1 MTEIPKPLLLP
12 TFNLQIPANAH
23 QRTPISKLS
32 KNPEIAEPTPK
43 THEKIDI
50 LTPKT
55 AKQLSINATQN
66 LSTTLTRSNPTQLK
80 STHEFN
86 QNDEFPPVQS
96 LHLSTSNITPVTT
109 TNLPTPTTTGE
120 RIKAI
125 QTLPNVWQSGKLTTQ
140 RLEQFA
146 TSILPSSVQVQLA
159 QPFGKDSINQSFYAE
174 KCFRHILLPLLKSGY
189 LARRTTKKLE
199 IASYR
204 ARQLQQLRKKY
215 TPIDFRPLQGFQTNW
230 EAVDEI
236 HPDWKA
242 MTSAC
247 LLHYNGD
254 VATVVRWI
262 GGPHTNEHI
271 DTQSTLTKLK
281 PILTQDVYSD
291 LKRIL
296 VMGAPALCNADAT
309 ETNFQAYLKY
319 GNHQSVKQNQSTF
332 ETTIIKQSKRGLT
345 LIMDPNLIH
354 FTLNAHL
361 SPQGLVDAI
370 HKRRKPRPLSDSSFR
385 PWPGARG
392 INDWT
397 SKVKEP
403 KLYFADSFQKFC
415 TWHWNLAISYP
426 LHDRHTGDDDVQCA
440 FPRIKYNPNLVAMH
454 SAISNDTLIMNTGL
468 TFGDNTS
475 PSNWEPVARAR
486 QQLAQTLWSNPNI
499 ITKAIQYLPKFTF
512 AEPATPIE
520 RKNFTTAIA
529 DSMNQGVFDVIT
541 GKRKPPQF
549 NHHVDD
555 NMYGDISE
563 LMPRAAAAS
572 IISLYEIVGYP
583 DGRIPDP
590 ISWEK
595 FGTAYG
601 HLRRVVGW
609 TFNTRD
615 LTYTLPSDKR
625 ATITELVA
633 TWISKTSFTILEAA
647 ELHGTLADA
656 SRANRQGR
664 TLFFSF
670 QNAFRRAIQTR
681 FNQVRGFYSR
691 KNKIKQF
698 QAQLPKHLHSR
709 IDSMIAR
716 DMAALLWSTKSKIA
730 VTATVRDELTYLH
743 SLLANP
749 NYKWEMQI
757 GHVIPRDPQFTSTG
771 DACLTGGGAY
781 CHELEFW
788 FDVAWS
794 TRTTNAIDEGAI
806 HINMVEFVVVILQ
819 LAATIAV
826 VEEQERQQPATA
838 SESQTKIPKLAK
850 LLIQT
855 DNSPSQNWA
864 HKVSSKSDNGQQLVR
879 TYAALLNR
887 TSLAVH
893 SSHIKGSTN
902 DLADFLSRQNFNS
915 HPPAIRHQQ
924 IYEKEP
930 KLASYRYFQ
939 PHPELLSHL
948 ESRLFNEPWTTTT
961 TLPKQLGQF
970 AAVGSTISSSVIL

>member
-1 MTEIPKPLLLP
+1 MSQITSPHLQNDKIQATNDQTSQFSRQKSPTEGKS
-12 TFNLQIPANAH
+12 TT
-23 QRTPISKLS
+23 TPIL
-32 KNPEIAEPTPK
+32 
-43 THEKIDI
+43 
-50 LTPKT
+50 
-55 AKQLSINATQN
+55 
-66 LSTTLTRSNPTQLK
+66 
-80 STHEFN
+80 
-86 QNDEFPPVQS
+86 QNDQQKGAHETATEQELPP
-96 LHLSTSNITPVTT
+96 LHSAYLTLFDVTT
-109 TNLPTPTTTGE
+109 HLAQPDTNNNSQTNTTNKPTTDN
-120 RIKAI
+120 KASKVE
-125 QTLPNVWQSGKLTTQ
+125 TWRSGKLTTK
-140 RLEQFA
+140 RLEHFA
-146 TSILPSSVQVQLA
+146 STVLPSSVQVQLA
-159 QPFGKDSINQSFYAE
+159 QPFGKDTITQSFYAE
-174 KCFRHILLPLLKSGY
+174 KCFRHILLPLVKSGY
-189 LARRTTKKLE
+189 LSCRATKKLE
-199 IASYR
+199 IASPR
-204 ARQLQQLRKKY
+204 VRQLQQLRKKY
-215 TPIDFRPLQGFQTNW
+215 TPIDFRPLQGFQADWETTN
-230 EAVDEI
+230 EI
-236 HPDWKA
+236 RTDWKE

-247 LLHYNGD
+247 LLHFNGD

-262 GGPHTNEHI
+262 GGPHVNAQI
-271 DTQSTLTKLK
+271 DVPKTLSKLQ
-281 PILTQDVYSD
+281 PILTTDVYND

-296 VMGAPALCNADAT
+296 TTGAPALCNAQAT
-309 ETNFQAYLKY
+309 ESNFQAYFKY
-319 GNHQSVKQNQSTF
+319 GNHQSVKQNQQTF
-332 ETTIIKQSKRGLT
+332 EATIIKQSKRGLT

-361 SPQGLVDAI
+361 SPQGLVDVL
-370 HKRRKPRPLSDSSFR
+370 HTRRKPRPLSDSSFR
-385 PWPGARG
+385 PWPGASG

-397 SKVKEP
+397 SKVNEP
-403 KLYFADSFQKFC
+403 KLHFADSFQKFC

-426 LHDRHTGDDDVQCA
+426 AHDRHTGDDDVQCA

-486 QQLAQTLWSNPNI
+486 QQLAQKLWSDNDI
-499 ITKAIQYLPKFTF
+499 LTRAQKYLPKFTF
-512 AEPATPIE
+512 EAQASPIE
-520 RKNFTTAIA
+520 RSKFTVAIA
-529 DSMNQGVFDVIT
+529 DSINKGVFDETT

-601 HLRRVVGW
+601 HIRRVVGW
-609 TFNTRD
+609 DFNSRT
-615 LTYTLPSDKR
+615 LTYTLPNDKR
-625 ATITELVA
+625 TSITELIKVWLA
-633 TWISKTSFTILEAA
+633 KDSFTILEAA

-691 KNKIKQF
+691 KNKTKQF
-698 QAQLPKHLHSR
+698 QAQLPRHLHHR

-716 DMAALLWSTKSKIA
+716 EMAALLWSTKSKIA
-730 VTATVRDELTYLH
+730 LTTTVQDELSYLH
-743 SLLANP
+743 SLFANP

-757 GHVIPRDPQFTSTG
+757 GHIIPRDPQFTCTG

-781 CHELEFW
+781 CHELHYW
-788 FDVAWS
+788 FDVMWS
-794 TRTTNAIDEGAI
+794 PRVTDAINKSKI
-806 HINMVEFVVVILQ
+806 HINMMEFVVVVLQ

-826 VEEQERQQPATA
+826 VEESSLDPTVAI
-838 SESQTKIPKLAK
+838 KFPLGIPKLAK

-864 HKVSSKSDNGQQLVR
+864 HKVSSKSEQGQQLVR
-879 TYAALLNR
+879 LYAALLER
-887 TSLAVH
+887 TSLAVQ
-893 SSHIKGSTN
+893 SNHIKGSTN
-902 DLADFLSRQNFNS
+902 DLADFLSRQNFHS
-915 HPPAIRHQQ
+915 HSPAIRHQQ
-924 IYEKEP
+924 IFAKEP

-970 AAVGSTISSSVIL
+970 AAVGSTTSSSVIL